1 MKMHLWSLFWGVFFI
16 LIGISVMLKAFGIIL
31 PLFRILF
38 AVFIIFVGISIMFPG
53 VFKKCCGI
61 SQTGRETMFSESN
74 IEGNNISGEYSTIF
88 GSSNID
94 LTQITPGS
102 PKIELNA
109 IFGGVKVKIDRTK
122 PCRIKGNAAFGGVML
137 PNGNTAAFGTTIYQT
152 DSYKEGSPA
161 IEVEANAVFGGIEIR

>member
-1 MKMHLWSLFWGVFFI
+1 MKMHVWSLFWGVFFI
-16 LIGISVMLKAFGIIL
+16 LIGISIMLKAFGIIL

-38 AVFIIFVGISIMFPG
+38 AAFVIFVGISILFPG

-61 SQTGRETMFSESN
+61 SQTGRETMFSEST

-88 GSSNID
+88 GASNID
-94 LTQITPGS
+94 LTKVEPGGAR
-102 PKIELNA
+102 IELNA
-109 IFGGVKVKIDRTK
+109 VFGGVKVKIDKAK
-122 PCRIKGNAAFGGVML
+122 PYKIKGNAAFGGVML
-137 PNGNTAAFGTTIYQT
+137 PNGNTAAFGTTIYVT

>member
-1 MKMHLWSLFWGVFFI
+1 M
-16 LIGISVMLKAFGIIL
+16 
-31 PLFRILF
+31 F

-94 LTQITPGS
+94 LTQIAPGS

-109 IFGGVKVKIDRTK
+109 IFGGVKVKIDRAK
-122 PCRIKGNAAFGGVML
+122 PYRIKGNAAFGGVML
-137 PNGNTAAFGTTIYQT
+137 PNGNTAAFGTTVYQT